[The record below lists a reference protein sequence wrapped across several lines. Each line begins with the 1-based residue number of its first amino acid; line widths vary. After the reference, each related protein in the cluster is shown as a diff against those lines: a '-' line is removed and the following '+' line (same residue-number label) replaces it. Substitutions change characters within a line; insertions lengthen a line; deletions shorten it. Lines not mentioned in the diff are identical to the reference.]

1 MSTNYIKSGLVYTLI
16 NDAYVVG
23 NLSRAIHCQNAI
35 EDRKNEIRE
44 IHILEEIDNNGQY
57 QVASILVNAFCQMPT
72 LETVYI
78 PKTITTIGGGAFCEN
93 QNLKNVIFEE
103 NSQLT
108 TIGSDA
114 FRDCPSLE
122 KIILPPSVKEI
133 QVAAFA
139 NFSQLSYLVYC
150 GTTIFPNSNLIYPK
164 NNTEILDLKIF
175 VVHGLYLNNYF
186 GKYRVIS
193 TSECISD
200 RTIKAKFL
208 TCFMRNRYLRNSIL
222 ILCFMILK

>member
-1 MSTNYIKSGLVYTLI
+1 MEFSHLLYKLFSSIFRHSCDKNIP
-16 NDAYVVG
+16 
-23 NLSRAIHCQNAI
+23 LSSR
-35 EDRKNEIRE
+35 RP
-44 IHILEEIDNNGQY
+44 
-57 QVASILVNAFCQMPT
+57 ILVNKSAQHFI
-72 LETVYI
+72 YN

-93 QNLKNVIFEE
+93 KNFKNVIFEE

-108 TIGSDA
+108 TIGSGA

-150 GTTIFPNSNLIYPK
+150 GTTIFPNSNIIYPK

-175 VVHGLYLNNYF
+175 VVYGLYLNNYF

>member
-1 MSTNYIKSGLVYTLI
+1 MTNNYIKSGLIYTLS

-23 NLSRAIHCQNAI
+23 NLSQWLNCGNAL
-35 EDRKNEIRE
+35 EDRNGMRE
-44 IHILEEIDNNGQY
+44 IQILGKIDSNDQR
-57 QVASILVNAFCQMPT
+57 QVTTILSNAFCRIPT
-72 LETVYI
+72 IETVYI

-93 QNLKNVIFEE
+93 QNLRNVIFEK

-108 TIGSDA
+108 TIKDGA

-133 QVAAFA
+133 QYAAFA

-150 GTTIFPNSNLIYPK
+150 GTTVFLNYKIIYPK
-164 NNTEILDLKIF
+164 NASETHDLKIF

-200 RTIKAKFL
+200 RTIKARYL
-208 TCFMRNRYLRNSIL
+208 TCSVRNRYLHSIL
-222 ILCFMILK
+222 IFCFIVLK